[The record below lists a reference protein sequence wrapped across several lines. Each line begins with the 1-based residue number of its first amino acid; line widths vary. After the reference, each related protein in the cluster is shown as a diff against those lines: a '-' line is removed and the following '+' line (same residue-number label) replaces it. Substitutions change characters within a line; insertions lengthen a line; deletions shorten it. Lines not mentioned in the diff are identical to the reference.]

1 MQDIYYTPNATQ
13 QDLLAFT
20 TDNIK
25 PDRIRVK
32 NQSKDIVMPRQIA
45 CYILQQLTDLSLKE
59 IGMEFGG
66 QHHTTVINSINKIKT
81 EMRDNPEIANI
92 VKDLIS
98 NLSDAESST

>member
-1 MQDIYYTPNATQ
+1 MD
-13 QDLLAFT
+13 DLVFERKHFFEDSTGLGRF
-20 TDNIK
+20 
-25 PDRIRVK
+25 V
-32 NQSKDIVMPRQIA
+32 
-45 CYILQQLTDLSLKE
+45 LQQLTDLSLKE